1 MSRRN
6 GSGNGKRDG
15 RYIDSTT
22 GLLLGEGSQQDVQE
36 AEERLEQIARDAWN
50 HVPSMPAHDGSRS
63 NETYYDRP
71 AIKEPVWKWYVP
83 AYFYAGGVSGAAAVL
98 GAAAQTLGRGRMRGL
113 VKRSRWLA
121 AVGGAAGTAFLVAD
135 LGRPERFLNM
145 LRVFRPTSPMSV
157 GSFVLST
164 ETPLAAGAA
173 LLGHAERGAP
183 RVLGDLAGLGAGVM
197 GLPMSSYTSV
207 LVTNSAI
214 PVWQAMGRTLPA
226 AFAASAAT
234 SATSLLDL
242 MHLEPQEEAAVSRLG
257 TAAKIAELLA
267 ATAVDKEASSVERV
281 GKPLQEGMSGS
292 LWKASKACTAAS
304 LAIGVLPGRRR
315 WKRATAGLLGTAGA
329 VAMRFAIWQAGYAS
343 ARDPRATFEQQR
355 AGKGGASVASAESR
369 EPVRI

>member
-1 MSRRN
+1 
-6 GSGNGKRDG
+6 
-15 RYIDSTT
+15 
-22 GLLLGEGSQQDVQE
+22 
-36 AEERLEQIARDAWN
+36 
-50 HVPSMPAHDGSRS
+50 
-63 NETYYDRP
+63 
-71 AIKEPVWKWYVP
+71 
-83 AYFYAGGVSGAAAVL
+83 
-98 GAAAQTLGRGRMRGL
+98 MRGL

-355 AGKGGASVASAESR
+355 AGKGGASVASAEAR

>member
-1 MSRRN
+1 MMSRRN
-6 GSGNGKRDG
+6 GSRNGKPDG

-22 GLLLGEGSQQDVQE
+22 GLLVGEGSQQDVQQ
-36 AEERLEQIARDAWN
+36 AEERLEQIARDAWTY
-50 HVPSMPAHDGSRS
+50 VPSLPAPDAARS

-71 AIKEPVWKWYVP
+71 AVKEPVWKWYVP
-83 AYFYAGGVSGAAAVL
+83 AYFYAGGVSGGAAAL
-98 GAAAQTLGRGRMRGL
+98 GAAAQVFGRGRMRGL
-113 VKRSRWLA
+113 VKRCRWLA
-121 AVGGAAGTAFLVAD
+121 AAGGAAGTGFLIAD

-157 GSFVLST
+157 GSFILSA

-173 LLGHAERGAP
+173 VLGHAESGAS
-183 RVLGDLAGLGAGVM
+183 RFLGDVAGVGAGLM

-214 PVWQAMGRTLPA
+214 PVWQAMGRSLPA

-234 SATSLLDL
+234 SAASLLDL
-242 MHLEPQEEAAVSRLG
+242 MHLEPEEETAVSHLG
-257 TAAKIAELLA
+257 TVAKIAELVA

-281 GKPLQEGMSGS
+281 GKPLKEGVSGS

-304 LAIGVLPGRRR
+304 LAIGVLPGRSR
-315 WKRATAGLLGTAGA
+315 WKRGVVGLLGTVGA

-355 AGKGGASVASAESR
+355 AGKGGAAVTPASR
-369 EPVRI
+369 DPLPL